1 MITAKGAPRRKKLL
15 SLPRNRQLKTCAGKD
30 TDGWVSLRQGESAPS
45 GKSRRRSASADMEKT
60 VANLPAYVLIT
71 PARNEASY
79 IELTLDS
86 MVKQTVLPVK
96 WVIVSDGSTDGTDEI
111 VGKYAAV
118 NPWIELVRMPERS
131 ERHFAG
137 KVHAFKAGYSRVEP
151 LAFDVIGNLDG
162 DISFPEDHF
171 EFLLTKFSEDP
182 LLGVAGT
189 AFIENGS
196 TGYNYDIVSLEHVS
210 GQCQIFRREC
220 FEDIGGYLPIKGGGV
235 DWTAVTTARMRGWRT
250 RTFSERNFH
259 HHRTMG
265 TGNSGVLGSRF
276 RFGRQDYYLGGHPLW
291 EVFRSVYHMKNR
303 PYILGG
309 VFLFSG
315 YLWGA
320 LTRMERPISEELVA
334 FRRKEQ
340 MLRLRK
346 ILFRRA

>member
-1 MITAKGAPRRKKLL
+1 
-15 SLPRNRQLKTCAGKD
+15 
-30 TDGWVSLRQGESAPS
+30 
-45 GKSRRRSASADMEKT
+45 MEKT

-79 IELTLDS
+79 IEQTLDS